1 MAVPW
6 DSVVQDDQFWSE
18 PARPEIPADESSPIS
33 VQVWLF
39 GSLADAVAER
49 PITLQLNNPFSV
61 AEVIAELGRTCGAGL
76 LGRLTTPEGEKDRS
90 CRVFVNGEAVT
101 DTEVKIHTEAV
112 PAQVE
117 LIVLSAL
124 EGG

>member
-6 DSVVQDDQFWSE
+6 DSVVHDKHFWSE
-18 PARPEIPADESSPIS
+18 PARPDIAVGGGSPAC

-39 GSLADAVAER
+39 GSLADAVEER
-49 PITLQLNNPFSV
+49 PITLQLNSPFTID
-61 AEVIAELGRTCGAGL
+61 EVIAELGRRCGAGL
-76 LGRLTTPEGEKDRS
+76 LGRITTPEGVKNRN
-90 CRVFVNGEAVT
+90 CRVFVNGEPVA
-101 DTEVKIHTEAV
+101 DPALRIHAEAV